1 MRGGPA
7 WFAGPVSVPFEVRRL
22 PDSQGPKETKCQKVM
37 EVSHSIG
44 WNGSTHGRWIDLG
57 QLRRGFTQYPL
68 YAPSYEIDHH
78 AGGQKDGH
86 KDAI

>member
-1 MRGGPA
+1 MSKGYG
-7 WFAGPVSVPFEVRRL
+7 
-22 PDSQGPKETKCQKVM
+22 SQP
-37 EVSHSIG
+37 HNIG
-44 WNGSTHGRWIDLG
+44 WNGSTHGRWINLG

-68 YAPSYEIDHH
+68 YAPSHEIDHH